1 MKHLYLTCL
10 ACCIAVMSFGQTVL
24 YTQNFDDYQS
34 GDPITEVSEA
44 FILWSDNP
52 NEEAY
57 VSSEASFSGANSL
70 KLEAT
75 AATGAGPTDVLLY
88 CNLSGIHEF
97 SFKALVPVGNSGY
110 YNFQGMLQVG
120 QGVGLWAL
128 DCFMNSDSTVTYTID
143 PNSPDGVEFTT
154 TYNYGQWVEFTHQ
167 IDTDAGTMNILIDG
181 ECVGEFPYISNLVGS
196 INFFPTGDDS
206 TPALYYVDDVAI
218 SSYEEMPVCDI
229 AAVAQ
234 PSIDM
239 EFGPNPMQDL
249 LRVKANFDEAMLRV
263 LALNGQVV
271 FEEMRNDLAAGA
283 DIDLNLD
290 NGIYLL
296 ELSNGQQRATQRLIV
311 QK

>member
-24 YTQNFDDYQS
+24 LTENFDAYQN
-34 GDPITEVSEA
+34 GDSITQVSQA
-44 FILWSDNP
+44 FILWGAGP

-57 VSSEASFSGANSL
+57 VSNDASFSGANSL

-75 AATGAGPTDVLLY
+75 NATNAGPTDVLLY
-88 CNLSGIHEF
+88 CNLEGIHEF
-97 SFKALVPVGNSGY
+97 SFKALVPTGHSGY

-120 QGVGLWAL
+120 QGVGQWTLN
-128 DCFMNSDSTVTYTID
+128 CFMNSDSVTFTID
-143 PNSPDGVEFTT
+143 PNSNEAIEFST

-181 ECVGEFPYISNLVGS
+181 ECIGEFPYVSNLVGS
-196 INFFPTGDDS
+196 INFYPTSNDGA
-206 TPALYYVDDVAI
+206 PALYYVDDIVI

-229 AAVAQ
+229 ASVAQ

-249 LRVKANFDEAMLRV
+249 L
-263 LALNGQVV
+263 
-271 FEEMRNDLAAGA
+271 
-283 DIDLNLD
+283 
-290 NGIYLL
+290 
-296 ELSNGQQRATQRLIV
+296 LSLIHI
-311 QK
+311 